1 MKTIDGKEIA
11 AKKLLKVKETVNR
24 FEIEPALAVVLIG
37 DDPAS
42 HVYVNLKEKAAKSVG
57 VELRKYIFDKDVSKE
72 EIKTVITFLNG
83 DKDTHGVIV
92 QLPLPEHLDTDEI
105 VSSIDPIKDVDG
117 FHKVNQERFMNDEVC
132 VYPVFPHAIISLI
145 DSEIDDIKN
154 KKVVILGKSDVFD
167 RVMTH
172 ALEVEGAQVQFI
184 ICDNKGE
191 LSAKEQAVINEADI
205 IVTACGRKNLLSCD
219 LVSNGTIIIDG
230 GFSKDGEKVVGDV
243 DVSECKDRDI
253 IISPVPGGVG
263 PMTIACLLENIVELT
278 KEQLSDDEKN

>member
-37 DDPAS
+37 NDPAS
-42 HVYVNLKEKAAKSVG
+42 HVYVNLKEKAAKSIG

-72 EIKTVITFLNG
+72 EIKTVITFLND
-83 DKDTHGVIV
+83 DKDTHGIIV

-117 FHKVNQERFMNDEVC
+117 FHKVNQEKFMNNEVC
-132 VYPVFPHAIISLI
+132 VYPVFPHAIMSLI
-145 DSEIDDIKN
+145 DSEINDIKN

-184 ICDNKGE
+184 ICDNKSE
-191 LSAKEQAVINEADI
+191 LNAKEQTIINEADI

-230 GFSKDGEKVVGDV
+230 GFSKDGKKVVGDV
-243 DVSECKDRDI
+243 DVSNCKDRDI

-278 KEQLSDDEKN
+278 KEQLLDDEKN

>member
-278 KEQLSDDEKN
+278 KEQLLDDEKN

>member
-11 AKKLLKVKETVNR
+11 TKKLLKVKEVVNR

-42 HVYVNLKEKAAKSVG
+42 HVYVNLKEKAAKGVG

-83 DKDTHGVIV
+83 DKDTHGIIV

-132 VYPVFPHAIISLI
+132 VYPVFPHAIMSLI

-191 LSAKEQAVINEADI
+191 LSAKEQTIINEADI

-219 LVSNGTIIIDG
+219 MVSNGTIIIDG

-243 DVSECKDRDI
+243 DVLDCKDRDI

-278 KEQLSDDEKN
+278 KEQLLDDEKN